1 MTYTISASLA
11 AILASL
17 ASANATAQAFHFA
30 REDVLGT
37 SYALHVSADN
47 QANAAQANARVL
59 DEIRRLEELLSGHRR
74 DSEFSRLVRE
84 GKSDKLSVEL
94 MQVLQA
100 CDLWGERTNGAFHAA
115 FAEASA
121 KQHDDAGPTASG
133 YRSPWRLDSASGAAV
148 MQASTKVGIDGL
160 AKGYVID
167 RACAAALASTGV
179 RGVTVD
185 IGGDVRVAGDA
196 QRVIRVTNPKQPADN
211 APPLFTLSLRDRAIA
226 TSGSYARPVT
236 AKAGGGQES
245 HIRDPKTGAA
255 VTGVLSVTVIASA
268 CVDADALA
276 TALHVTSPSASLQLV
291 ESTPGVECVIVD
303 AAGEVYQSSG
313 IAALAGGAPAP
324 GVAIP
329 ATGLEVSLSFEI
341 RKPEGKSRS
350 YRRPYVAVW
359 IEDEQGNDVR
369 TLALWIERQRWL
381 RDLRKWYRI
390 HRRDKEMIETVS
402 RATRRPGTYELVWNG
417 KSNDGQDLPTGNYV
431 LCLEIAREHG
441 THQMMRAPFKTE
453 VDQAVPMDAN
463 VEVANA
469 VVTVRRRNSGGK

>member
-1 MTYTISASLA
+1 M
-11 AILASL
+11 
-17 ASANATAQAFHFA
+17 
-30 REDVLGT
+30 
-37 SYALHVSADN
+37 
-47 QANAAQANARVL
+47 
-59 DEIRRLEELLSGHRR
+59 
-74 DSEFSRLVRE
+74 
-84 GKSDKLSVEL
+84 
-94 MQVLQA
+94 
-100 CDLWGERTNGAFHAA
+100 
-115 FAEASA
+115 
-121 KQHDDAGPTASG
+121 
-133 YRSPWRLDSASGAAV
+133 
-148 MQASTKVGIDGL
+148 
-160 AKGYVID
+160 
-167 RACAAALASTGV
+167 
-179 RGVTVD
+179 
-185 IGGDVRVAGDA
+185 
-196 QRVIRVTNPKQPADN
+196 
-211 APPLFTLSLRDRAIA
+211 
-226 TSGSYARPVT
+226 
-236 AKAGGGQES
+236 
-245 HIRDPKTGAA
+245 
-255 VTGVLSVTVIASA
+255 
-268 CVDADALA
+268 
-276 TALHVTSPSASLQLV
+276 
-291 ESTPGVECVIVD
+291 IVD
-303 AAGEVYQSSG
+303 AAGEVYQTSG
-313 IAALAGGAPAP
+313 IAALAGGEPAP